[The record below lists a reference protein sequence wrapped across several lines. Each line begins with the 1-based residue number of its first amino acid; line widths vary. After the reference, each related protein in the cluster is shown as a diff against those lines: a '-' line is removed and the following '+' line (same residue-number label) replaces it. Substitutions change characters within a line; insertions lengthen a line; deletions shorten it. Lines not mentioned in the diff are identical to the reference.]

1 MMALKVV
8 REILGAEQTLPVPLR
23 SNQAKSTLSPFQG
36 ASSTLAQSIFFKVP
50 FLHVPSCFLSLEGD
64 G

>member
-8 REILGAEQTLPVPLR
+8 REILEAEQTLPVPLR

-36 ASSTLAQSIFFKVP
+36 ASSTLAQIWRVMSRAFQNLLYSWISAPV
-50 FLHVPSCFLSLEGD
+50 
-64 G
+64 

>member
-23 SNQAKSTLSPFQG
+23 SKQAKSTLSPFQG
-36 ASSTLAQSIFFKVP
+36 ASSTMAQIWKVMGRA
-50 FLHVPSCFLSLEGD
+50 FQNLLYSRISALV
-64 G
+64 